1 MQLRQHIPNLLTLTN
16 LAAGVVALCFLD
28 IEIAII
34 CMSISLVA
42 DLADGA
48 VARALGVDGPLG
60 AILDSLA
67 DLVTFCVVPA
77 VVTFHAIFLT
87 ESNPLLIGVLAFYV
101 CMGCYRLARYVVNA
115 DESENFSG
123 MPTPSTA
130 LIIVG
135 LWIAMFYGN
144 VEIPKWAI
152 YIIFVLC
159 GILNV
164 ATMTMPALK
173 GFSGN
178 RLKLWLFIV
187 LAIIGIGSL
196 IWSPYTALLVVMTS
210 YVVLGIIFG
219 IQQNKN

>member
-1 MQLRQHIPNLLTLTN
+1 MQIRQHIPNLLTLTN
-16 LAAGVVALCFLD
+16 LAAGVVALCFLG
-28 IEIAII
+28 IEITII

-48 VARALGVDGPLG
+48 VARALGVDGQLG

-77 VVTFHAIFLT
+77 VVSFHTIFAG
-87 ESNPLLIGVLAFYV
+87 EANPIGIAVLVFYV

-115 DESENFSG
+115 DEGENFSG

-130 LIIVG
+130 LVIVG
-135 LWIAMFYGN
+135 VWVAMFYGN
-144 VEIPKWAI
+144 FELSDWLI
-152 YIIFVLC
+152 YGIFIGC

-164 ATMTMPALK
+164 STMTMPALK

-178 RLKLWLFIV
+178 RPKQLVFIL
-187 LAIIGIGSL
+187 LALIGVGSL
-196 IWSPYTALLVVMTS
+196 IWSPYTALLIVMTG